1 MEGQQPQPQS
11 QPQSQSKRKRLI
23 ESIDQDSCC
32 ISEAE
37 FDEETRSRLMA
48 YLRTEPQSI
57 ACVNSADLIASSLEE
72 DSDTSVEIDRG
83 TKLERLIREHKRIY
97 LQCKAEGKN
106 VVWIVNRMDLFVL
119 ALCQDLDLPLY
130 MGGRQGPSSATVGDC
145 VWLYNWAREK
155 AFCGNVLCGEPI
167 NPALRHTICS
177 RCKQVRY
184 CHQPSCSALGA
195 LIHEDC
201 CSGSPDEPSQSY
213 FMYQFATVEGEPLP
227 IPLEEYAQ
235 LVLADPESPTP
246 MEQQQQPPESM
257 ESEFVNAASVDFD
270 EEAFMR
276 EIANTPEEMDMF
288 MIYLAQ
294 QMEQDQQHQQQ
305 QKPKRRKK
313 ATTAAGPRP
322 SRSKSK
328 SVATLPLVPLSSGA

>member
-1 MEGQQPQPQS
+1 MEGQPS
-11 QPQSQSKRKRLI
+11 QPQQQKRKRLI
-23 ESIDQDSCC
+23 ESIDQDGSC

-37 FDEETRSRLMA
+37 FDEETRSQLMA

-57 ACVNSADLIASSLEE
+57 ACVNSTELTSVDSSDEEEE
-72 DSDTSVEIDRG
+72 DNKDRVIDRG
-83 TKLERLIREHKRIY
+83 TRMERLIREHKRIY
-97 LQCKAEGKN
+97 LECKAEGKP
-106 VVWIVNRMDLFVL
+106 VVWIVSRMDLFVL

-167 NPALRHTICS
+167 VPTVRHSVCV

-184 CHQPSCSALGA
+184 CTRTSCSALGA
-195 LIHEDC
+195 MIHEEC

-235 LVLADPESPTP
+235 MVLADSESSESEPEPEVVS
-246 MEQQQQPPESM
+246 EPPESTTP
-257 ESEFVNAASVDFD
+257 EYVDLSTISHFD
-270 EEAFMR
+270 EDAYMK
-276 EIANTPEEMDMF
+276 EIASTPEEMDLLMN
-288 MIYLAQ
+288 YLAQ
-294 QMEQDQQHQQQ
+294 HMDPPAPAPQN
-305 QKPKRRKK
+305 KRRKK
-313 ATTAAGPRP
+313 PAKPRL
-322 SRSKSK
+322 SRAKIK
-328 SVATLPLVPLSSGA
+328 SVVAETSILNTPLSSGA